1 MEVQTA
7 AKGWYSTEQIVAKL
21 LEAEKLQAQDLTMT
35 QLCKRLGISDQTFYR
50 WRLKYGALMEGEAQ
64 RLEAFGHENAP
75 LKQSVAEQALDIS
88 MWRTSNGETGEPGS
102 APGCGCYLVRRH
114 RVPERKACRV
124 VEESVDLHSSR
135 PQLEGRQIDR
145 GCRGGQAPGE
155 VLRPAGW
162 GACGSE
168 ARGDR
173 PVIVSRTRGARW
185 RGA

>member
-1 MEVQTA
+1 VLDKIRALMEVQTA

-50 WRLKYGALMEGEAQ
+50 WRLKYDALKEGEAQ
-64 RLEAFGHENAP
+64 RLEALEHENAP

-124 VEESVDLHSSR
+124 VEERRSTVTRVALSSR
-135 PQLEGRQIDR
+135 VARSIGAAEVVKHLEKFFDQPVGVRAGRRR
-145 GCRGGQAPGE
+145 GVTGP
-155 VLRPAGW
+155 
-162 GACGSE
+162 
-168 ARGDR
+168 
-173 PVIVSRTRGARW
+173 
-185 RGA
+185 